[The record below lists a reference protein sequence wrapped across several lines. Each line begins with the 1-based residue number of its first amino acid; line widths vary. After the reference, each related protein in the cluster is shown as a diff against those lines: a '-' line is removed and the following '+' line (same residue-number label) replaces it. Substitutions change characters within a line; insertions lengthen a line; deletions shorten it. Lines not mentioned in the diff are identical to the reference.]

1 MTAEGLITITIPAKA
16 DYLVLCRL
24 VLSGLSRTMEIEPE
38 TLADLKLAVTEACS
52 NAVRHAYEEGDGKI
66 SVVYSFSDS
75 VISLEIVD
83 DGPGFEAPAVEA
95 RQPLALNEDGMGLAI
110 IRALVDDL
118 ELGGRE
124 AGGGSRL
131 RLVKRLP

>member
-1 MTAEGLITITIPAKA
+1 VTAEGLITITIPAKA

-52 NAVRHAYEEGDGKI
+52 NAVRHAYEDGDGKI

-83 DGPGFEAPAVEA
+83 DGPGFEPPAVEA
-95 RQPLALNEDGMGLAI
+95 RQPFALNEDGMGLAI
-110 IRALVDDL
+110 ISALVDDL
-118 ELGGRE
+118 ELGPRPNGR
-124 AGGGSRL
+124 GSRVQFA
-131 RLVKRLP
+131 RRLP